1 MFYNLNRFLRSEFA
15 DRLSHEEIRDLK
27 YLVKIFPF
35 KASRYVLEELID
47 WDNRD
52 TDPIFRL
59 VFPRREMLKEHQWA
73 LLESAKTLE
82 EEREAVRR
90 IRWELNPHPDGQK
103 DNIPMVNGHELGGIQ
118 YKYKETVLFFP
129 AQGQTCHSHCT
140 YCFRWAQFVRLD
152 EHKFRSSNAG
162 ELYEFLKHNRE
173 VTDVLLTGGD
183 PLWMSNRHLFQ
194 YIDVLLAPE
203 LSHVRNIRIGSKAL
217 SFYPQRFLGEEGD
230 ELLRKLESV
239 VKAGKSVAL
248 MAHFTHYR
256 EMETQK
262 VREAVRRIRDAGVVI
277 RTQSPIVKGIND
289 KASVWKRMW
298 VEQVQMGM
306 VPYYMFIA
314 RDTGAHHYFSVP
326 LYRAYRIFSEAYSKV
341 SGLSK
346 TVRGPSM
353 SAWPGKVLISG
364 VLDVAGEKKFVLK
377 FIQCRDPRLLNI
389 PFTARFDPDAT
400 WFDELEIDPPMKEE
414 IRALHERYRK
424 VPGRASISTTLV
436 PTPLN

>member
-1 MFYNLNRFLRSEFA
+1 MFYNLKTFLRSEFA
-15 DRLSHEEIRDLK
+15 GRISDEEIQDLK
-27 YLVKIFPF
+27 YLTKIFPF

-47 WDNRD
+47 WENRD

-59 VFPRREMLKEHQWA
+59 VFPRREMLKEHQWR
-73 LLESAKTLE
+73 LLKSAKTLE
-82 EEREAVRR
+82 EEREAVRQ

-103 DNIPMVNGHELGGIQ
+103 DNIPVVNGHELGGLQ
-118 YKYKETVLFFP
+118 YKYRETVLFFP

-152 EHKFRSSNAG
+152 EHKFRSNNAD
-162 ELYEFLKHNRE
+162 ELYEFLKHHKE

-183 PLWMSNRHLFQ
+183 PLWMSNRHLFP
-194 YIDVLLAPE
+194 YIDLLLKPE
-203 LSHVRNIRIGSKAL
+203 LAHVQNIRIGSKAL
-217 SFYPQRFLGEEGD
+217 SFYPQRFLGKEGD
-230 ELLRKLESV
+230 ELLQKLESAV
-239 VKAGKSVAL
+239 EAGKSVAL

-256 EMETQK
+256 EMETEK
-262 VREAVRRIRDAGVVI
+262 VQEAVRRIRNAGVVI

-289 KASVWKRMW
+289 NAEVWRRMW
-298 VEQVQMGM
+298 REQVRMGM

-326 LYRAYRIFSEAYSKV
+326 LYKAYQVFTEAYSTV

-364 VLDVAGEKKFVLK
+364 VLDVNGERKFVLK
-377 FIQCRDPRLLNI
+377 FIQCRDPRLINK
-389 PFTARFDPDAT
+389 PFTARFDPKAT
-400 WFDELEIDPPMKEE
+400 WFDELEIDSPMREE
-414 IRALHERYRK
+414 IDSLYEQYGK
-424 VPGRASISTTLV
+424 SPSYNPVPIQASILAE
-436 PTPLN
+436 